1 MPRRQAIYAADWA
14 AAEKSGMRVLPEGGA
29 EPAVKNLL
37 ANPALLELDDDG
49 NLERWG
55 ELIGP
60 TTPTG
65 WHIYDKWNSQN
76 GRIASLPLSQTSYA
90 RDTTSASGIIYLQS
104 STAPSDAPTLSS
116 APSVSALTA
125 STTLGLAA
133 GWVGIALHWITDS
146 EANGGLISKPSVRDA
161 VQLTSGQRP
170 SVSDLP
176 TFSEAPPEAYGLV
189 ISATTVQSSEANAL
203 NATTAL
209 YVQQVHPVSALPT
222 SATIS
227 GPLRTDHAATLEAG
241 PDPTSIDFSYLPDTP
256 VASVSADAV
265 PTLTGNHKIR
275 VAWAFEGGLESAAS
289 PQASVTLDSTQT
301 CTVTK
306 PSLST
311 GSCTLLLNPVDRPAA
326 LTGIDHNQIQ
336 YVAPT
341 GTPQDYRICSNAPIA
356 VVKEFLNYTG
366 SFYFKGTS
374 FSDCSL
380 FEIIFR
386 DANGEQI
393 TDPEPIAELAA
404 GTVAWT
410 RYSHTYTAPAGA
422 VFMEVYG
429 HQVGSGTLLIAAPQ
443 IEQGSSVTSY
453 DDGTIASG
461 FSGYIIPAWET
472 MPIEYEHYLGPL
484 TTGFSGATIE
494 IDDSDGYDYTV
505 GYASSD
511 DSPED
516 VSPSTWSG
524 YTSSITSLTRRDYL
538 AAKIEVEK
546 P

>member
-1 MPRRQAIYAADWA
+1 MPRRQVVTAADWA
-14 AAEKSGMRVLPEGGA
+14 AAQKLNMKVLPDGSA
-29 EPAVKNLL
+29 TLAVKNLL
-37 ANPALLELDDDG
+37 GNPALLDLDDDG
-49 NLERWG
+49 NLVWWG

-60 TTPTG
+60 TTPNG
-65 WHIYDKWNSQN
+65 WYVYDKWASQN
-76 GRIASLPLSQTSYA
+76 GRIASLPLSQTTYT
-90 RDTTSASGIIYLQS
+90 RDTDSASGITYIQS

-116 APSVSALTA
+116 APSVSAVTA

-146 EANGGLISKPSVRDA
+146 EANGGLISKPSARDA

-176 TFSEAPPEAYGLV
+176 IFSEAPPGAHGLLV
-189 ISATTVQSSEANAL
+189 SATTVQSSEANAL
-203 NATTAL
+203 NASTAL
-209 YVQQVHPVSALPT
+209 YAQQVHAVSALPT
-222 SATIS
+222 SVTIS

-241 PDPTSIDFSYLPDTP
+241 PDPTDIATSYLPDTP
-256 VASVSADAV
+256 VVSVSAEAM
-265 PTLTGNHKIR
+265 PALTGSHKVR

-289 PQASVTLDSTQT
+289 PQQSVSLSSTQT
-301 CTVTK
+301 YTVTK
-306 PSLST
+306 PTLST

-326 LTGIDHNQIQ
+326 LTGRDHNQIQ
-336 YVAPT
+336 YIAPS
-341 GTPQDYRICSNAPIA
+341 GTPMDYRICSNAPIA
-356 VVKEFLNYTG
+356 VVKPFLNYTG

-386 DANGEQI
+386 DENGEQI

-410 RYSHTYTAPAGA
+410 RYSHTYTAPEGA

-472 MPIEYEHYLGPL
+472 MPIDYEHYLGPL

-505 GYASSD
+505 SYASSD

-516 VSPSTWSG
+516 VLPSTWSG
-524 YTSSITSLTRRDYL
+524 YASSITSLTRRDYL
-538 AAKIEVEK
+538 AVKIEVEK

>member
-1 MPRRQAIYAADWA
+1 
-14 AAEKSGMRVLPEGGA
+14 MRVLPEGGA

-60 TTPTG
+60 TTPNE
-65 WHIYDKWNSQN
+65 WLVYDKWGSQN
-76 GRIASLPLSQTSYA
+76 GRIASLPLSQTSYTS
-90 RDTTSASGIIYLQS
+90 DTESASGITYLQS

-116 APSVSALTA
+116 APSVSAVTA
-125 STTLGLAA
+125 STTLGLTA
-133 GWVGIALHWITDS
+133 GWVGIALEWITDS
-146 EANGGLISKPSVRDA
+146 EGAGGLLSLPSTRDA
-161 VQLTSGQRP
+161 VAVTLGQRP
-170 SVSDLP
+170 SVADLP
-176 TFSEAPPEAYGLV
+176 TFSEVPPGVYGLA
-189 ISATTVQSSEANAL
+189 ICATTVQASEANAL

-222 SATIS
+222 SVVIS

-241 PDPTSIDFSYLPDTP
+241 PDPTDIDPSYLPDTP
-256 VASVSADAV
+256 TAGVGADAMPV
-265 PTLTGNHKIR
+265 LTGSHKIR
-275 VAWAFEGGLESAAS
+275 VAWGFEGGLESAAS
-289 PQASVTLDSTQT
+289 PQQSVSLTSTQT
-301 CTVTK
+301 YTVTK

-311 GSCTLLLNPVDRPAA
+311 GSCSLLLNPVDRHTD
-326 LTGIDHNQIQ
+326 LMGKDHNQIQ
-336 YVAPT
+336 YIAPT

-366 SFYFKGTS
+366 SFYCKGTS

-410 RYSHTYTAPAGA
+410 RYSHTYTAPEGA

-461 FSGYIIPAWET
+461 FSGWIIPAWDT
-472 MPIEYEHYLGPL
+472 TPVDYEHYFGPVA
-484 TTGFSGATIE
+484 TSFSGATIE

-505 GYASSD
+505 SYASSD

-516 VSPSTWSG
+516 VLPSTWSP
-524 YTSSITSLTRRDYL
+524 YVSNITSLTKRDYL